1 MDELESEGRLYRKT
15 KCGWVDSGSC
25 RVNDAIARRLDKV
38 FYGKESSSASIKE
51 LFTRAK
57 QANQMQDYPNAE
69 RICLEILKQKGLPQ
83 EEAQGAIAMLFSALR
98 AQSSSAGTSLQIIK
112 LAEGFAL
119 QFGSCVLVGPAGIS
133 LKSQEAFEGA
143 RENAILGRDCFWR
156 AMSGRSFNP
165 YSSNL
170 FHRMKAL
177 CDELGIEI
185 SKKAEN
191 RWNDQSFSE

>member
-1 MDELESEGRLYRKT
+1 LPRNTQAKRL
-15 KCGWVDSGSC
+15 
-25 RVNDAIARRLDKV
+25 A
-38 FYGKESSSASIKE
+38 
-51 LFTRAK
+51 
-57 QANQMQDYPNAE
+57 
-69 RICLEILKQKGLPQ
+69 Q

-119 QFGSCVLVGPAGIS
+119 QYGSCVLVGPAGIS
-133 LKSQEAFEGA
+133 LAAAYLDRTDALKNQEAFEVA

-156 AMSGRSFNP
+156 AMSGRPFNP

-170 FHRMKAL
+170 FHRMKVL
-177 CDELGIEI
+177 CDELGIEV

-191 RWNDQSFSE
+191 RWSDQPFSE

>member
-1 MDELESEGRLYRKT
+1 M
-15 KCGWVDSGSC
+15 
-25 RVNDAIARRLDKV
+25 
-38 FYGKESSSASIKE
+38 
-51 LFTRAK
+51 
-57 QANQMQDYPNAE
+57 
-69 RICLEILKQKGLPQ
+69 PQ

-133 LKSQEAFEGA
+133 LAAAYLDRADALKSQEAFEGA